1 MKILYVASRYTGGT
15 GMYAVQVSE
24 MMRARGHDVE
34 LLHAP
39 YIHARNAA
47 QPSFAVASALKAT
60 LTRRHH
66 DIVHAFGMPAAL
78 AMRLAHARRRV
89 LTLGGVYSEQ
99 FGMIHPGVAHSAVT
113 AAEPRA
119 LSWADALTT
128 DSEDVRQRYAKRLGV
143 DLEVLLGP
151 LDTSRFG
158 SIARVERDGSPT
170 VSYVGRDSPEKGI
183 AILRAAEK
191 SIKATVKYCVSLPW
205 EEAMATLASSDVFVQ
220 PSLAESIPNAT
231 KEAQYLGIPAVGSNV
246 GGIPEII
253 EHGKT
258 GLLVQPGDAAA
269 LADAV
274 NSLLDDPEM
283 AKRLAEAARRRV
295 IERFSSDALAPIY
308 DEFYA
313 RIAA

>member
-1 MKILYVASRYTGGT
+1 
-15 GMYAVQVSE
+15 
-24 MMRARGHDVE
+24 
-34 LLHAP
+34 
-39 YIHARNAA
+39 
-47 QPSFAVASALKAT
+47 
-60 LTRRHH
+60 
-66 DIVHAFGMPAAL
+66 
-78 AMRLAHARRRV
+78 
-89 LTLGGVYSEQ
+89 
-99 FGMIHPGVAHSAVT
+99 
-113 AAEPRA
+113 
-119 LSWADALTT
+119 
-128 DSEDVRQRYAKRLGV
+128 
-143 DLEVLLGP
+143 
-151 LDTSRFG
+151 
-158 SIARVERDGSPT
+158 
-170 VSYVGRDSPEKGI
+170 
-183 AILRAAEK
+183 
-191 SIKATVKYCVSLPW
+191 
-205 EEAMATLASSDVFVQ
+205 MATLASSDVFVQ

>member
-34 LLHAP
+34 LLRAP

-47 QPSFAVASALKAT
+47 QPSFAVASALKAA
-60 LTRRHH
+60 LTRRRH

-113 AAEPRA
+113 AVEPRA

-128 DSEDVRQRYAKRLGV
+128 DSEDVRQRYARRLGV
-143 DLEVLLGP
+143 NLEVLLGP

-158 SIARVERDGSPT
+158 QIARSEHSGPT

-183 AILRAAEK
+183 ATLRAAEK
-191 SIKATVKYCVSLPW
+191 SIRATVKYCVSLPW
-205 EEAMATLASSDVFVQ
+205 SDAMGTLASSDVFVQ

-258 GLLVQPGDAAA
+258 GLLVPPGDAPA

-283 AKRLAEAARRRV
+283 AKRLAETARRRV
-295 IERFSSDALAPIY
+295 IERFSSEALGPAY